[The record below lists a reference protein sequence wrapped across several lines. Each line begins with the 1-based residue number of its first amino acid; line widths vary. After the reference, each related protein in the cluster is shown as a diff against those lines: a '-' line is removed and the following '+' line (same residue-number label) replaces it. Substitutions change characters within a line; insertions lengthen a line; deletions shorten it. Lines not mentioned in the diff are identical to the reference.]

1 MFRNFPV
8 NASPW
13 DTVGTIDLSRAFSD
27 SLPLPNTLEPTL
39 EQALRHVLRQ
49 PGRLVRPQLAFQ
61 LGACYGLAEAT
72 ASDLAIALEYFHT
85 ASLLFDD
92 LPCMDDAALRRGAP
106 CVHRVYGEA
115 TAILSA
121 LALINRAYALA
132 WRAVATCSDRLQ
144 ADALAYLEQR
154 LGVEGLLNGQS
165 FDLHGLRT
173 LDDADAVEAI
183 AVRKTVSL
191 VQLTLVLPA
200 LLGGAPEQ
208 ELRCLEGLARCWG
221 LSYQILDDLKDVL
234 QSDDEAGKTT
244 ARDESLARPNMALI
258 VGVGGAVR
266 RLFQLIEEGDDLLL
280 RLLSY
285 RPEASFLEK
294 SGNDL
299 KEDAARVSRR
309 AWQIAEQDR
318 A

>member
-8 NASPW
+8 NASQW
-13 DTVGTIDLSRAFSD
+13 STAGATDLSRAFSD

-39 EQALRHVLRQ
+39 EQALRHILRQ
-49 PGRLVRPQLAFQ
+49 PGRLVRPQLAVQ
-61 LGACYGLAEAT
+61 VGACYGLAEAR

-121 LALINRAYALA
+121 LAFINRAYALA
-132 WRAVATCSDRLQ
+132 WRAVATCPDRLQ
-144 ADALAYLEQR
+144 SDALAYLEQR

-165 FDLHGLRT
+165 FDLHGTRT
-173 LDDADAVEAI
+173 LADADAVEAI

-208 ELRCLEGLARCWG
+208 ELQWLGGLARCWG
-221 LSYQILDDLKDVL
+221 LSYQILDDIKDVL
-234 QSDDEAGKTT
+234 QNEDEAGKSTG
-244 ARDESLARPNMALI
+244 RDESLARPNLALS
-258 VGVGGAVR
+258 VGVGGAVQ
-266 RLFQLIEEGDDLLL
+266 RLFERIEEGDELLL
-280 RLLSY
+280 QLIAY

-294 SGNDL
+294 TGNDL
-299 KEDAARVSRR
+299 KEDAALVSRR
-309 AWQIAEQDR
+309 AWQIVEQDR
-318 A
+318 T